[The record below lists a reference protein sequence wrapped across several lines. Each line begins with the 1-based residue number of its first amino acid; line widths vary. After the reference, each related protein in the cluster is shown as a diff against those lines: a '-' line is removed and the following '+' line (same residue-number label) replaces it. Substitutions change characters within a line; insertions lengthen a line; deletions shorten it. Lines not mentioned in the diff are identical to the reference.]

1 MAELRNLTPYERDAR
16 LMDWPFYARLSPR
29 ERNVV
34 NRFLYSEPPAGVPG
48 GSQEAPNE

>member
-1 MAELRNLTPYERDAR
+1 
-16 LMDWPFYARLSPR
+16 MDWPFYARLSPG

-48 GSQEAPNE
+48 GSQEAPHE